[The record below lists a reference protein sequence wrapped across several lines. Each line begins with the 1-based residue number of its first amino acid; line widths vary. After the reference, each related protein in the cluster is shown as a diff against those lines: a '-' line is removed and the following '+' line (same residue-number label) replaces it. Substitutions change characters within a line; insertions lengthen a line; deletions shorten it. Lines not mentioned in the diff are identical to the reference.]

1 MFLSQKI
8 KIKKGQTETSGG
20 DGYVYDIDCG
30 NGFTG
35 VCLPQ
40 NSLSWYV
47 KCVQLF
53 VSQSKLNKV

>member
-8 KIKKGQTETSGG
+8 KIKKGQKETSGG

-40 NSLSWYV
+40 NSLS
-47 KCVQLF
+47 
-53 VSQSKLNKV
+53 